1 VSTPPPPDLDRRVNQ
16 LDNDVSAIY
25 NMLNA
30 IKTTQ
35 ESHGERFEEI
45 GRSLVKL
52 GGTQDRQSNRLEEF
66 GLGLDEVRATQER
79 QGSQLDEV
87 RGTQE
92 RQGSQLDQI
101 GQQVA
106 TIIEM
111 LAGGGQQT
119 T

>member
-1 VSTPPPPDLDRRVNQ
+1 
-16 LDNDVSAIY
+16 
-25 NMLNA
+25 MLNA
-30 IKTTQ
+30 IQTTQ

-45 GRSLVKL
+45 GRSLAKL
-52 GGTQDRQSNRLEEF
+52 GGTQQRQSNRLEEF

-87 RGTQE
+87 RATQE
-92 RQGSQLDQI
+92 RQGSQLDEI
-101 GQQVA
+101 GQQVG

-111 LAGGGQQT
+111 LAGGGQRT